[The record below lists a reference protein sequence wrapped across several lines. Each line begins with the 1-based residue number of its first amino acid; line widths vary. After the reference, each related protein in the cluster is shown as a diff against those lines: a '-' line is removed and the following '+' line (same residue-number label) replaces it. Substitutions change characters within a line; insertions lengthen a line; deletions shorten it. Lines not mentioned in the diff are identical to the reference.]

1 MLLITSLN
9 VKFSNGTTK
18 SHIIQRLHVT
28 THIWE
33 SPKPTLNS
41 AEHNETLSHIF
52 TKNKA
57 LNKE

>member
-41 AEHNETLSHIF
+41 AEHNETIPYIH
-52 TKNKA
+52 
-57 LNKE
+57 